1 MAIRASVR
9 GLLAR
14 TGRGMTLRRRVAAS
28 QAFVDVQTV
37 GVLRSFAPN
46 ELVGGVMQ
54 GDARV
59 ILDAAPVVALASML
73 DLNFRDGIYR
83 ARPAF
88 GAPRVGD
95 FVVVDGRSWSVQGV
109 HARMDGDELAAY
121 ELWVR
126 GG

>member
-1 MAIRASVR
+1 MGIPLTVR

-14 TGRGMTLRRRVAAS
+14 NGRRMTLRRRIGTTSTFTEAA
-28 QAFVDVQTV
+28 AL
-37 GVLRSFAPN
+37 GVLRGFSPD

-59 ILDAAPVVALASML
+59 ILDAAPLAALA
-73 DLNFRDGIYR
+73 
-83 ARPAF
+83 P
-88 GAPRVGD
+88 PRKGD
-95 FVVVDGRSWSVQGV
+95 FLVADGRTWSVQGA
-109 HARMDGDELAAY
+109 HARMVGDDLAAY